1 MCWAVGKRLPV
12 NCWLLSAAGVAIQ
25 TQQCAAFLLL
35 GQVAHTWPRPAL
47 SQPEEMWMSCQIQ
60 IVDQDRQILFP
71 GAVILLTDSSM

>member
-1 MCWAVGKRLPV
+1 VLGCGQAAPCD
-12 NCWLLSAAGVAIQ
+12 CWLLSAAGVAIH

-47 SQPEEMWMSCQIQ
+47 SQPEEMGMSCQIR